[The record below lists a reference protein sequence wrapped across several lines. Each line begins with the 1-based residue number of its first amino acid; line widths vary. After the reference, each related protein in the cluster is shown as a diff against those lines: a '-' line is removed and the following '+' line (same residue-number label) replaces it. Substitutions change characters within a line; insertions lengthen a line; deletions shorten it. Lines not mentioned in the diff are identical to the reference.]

1 MSAPAAVLAAGLG
14 LSVESEHGLDR
25 VAVPPTRW
33 VEAATAARDDHGFDL
48 FGWLGG
54 VDHGEDGVEVVLHLW
69 STSAR
74 AGVVLRAT
82 LTGAEALPTLSHVY
96 AGAAWSERELAEMFG
111 VAVDG
116 HPDPRPLLLPDAFGG
131 HPLRRDFVL
140 AARVAKAWPGAKEPG
155 ESGGRPPRRRARPL
169 GVPAVDT
176 WPPRPAGPT

>member
-1 MSAPAAVLAAGLG
+1 MSAPAAALAAGLG

-25 VAVPPTRW
+25 VAVPPARW

-54 VDHGEDGVEVVLHLW
+54 VDHGADGVEAVLHLW

-74 AGVVLRAT
+74 SAVVLRAT
-82 LTGAEALPTLSHVY
+82 LTAALPTLSHLY
-96 AGAAWSERELAEMFG
+96 AGAAWSERELSEMFG
-111 VAVDG
+111 ITLDG
-116 HPDPRPLLLPDAFGG
+116 HPDPRPLLLPDAFDG

-169 GVPAVDT
+169 GVPPADS
-176 WPPRPAGPT
+176 WPPSPAEPS